1 MRTIKLLSAKREA
14 RSGSTL
20 VMYVYWYCA
29 RVYSRSQDLT
39 LPSDVGST
47 ARQNFITR
55 MLFTDMYWSVFI
67 SWMERR
73 RGHTDEN
80 IYSVRLSVC
89 PSVKGVHCDKT
100 EKNMFRFLYHTK
112 DSLVIWEEAWL
123 VGANPST
130 WNFGSTGRPATIVA
144 ISPSLNRL
152 FIARI
157 ASAVTPSEKSSINTN
172 RKSNTSF
179 PMSLIWSSYVAP
191 KPRKGGTKP
200 QNCRFPFKI
209 ALHLKEVCYK
219 VSLCENCQRKSCKA
233 FIGLTIRVKMIGE
246 GRPLLP
252 KILGQGGR
260 VGEKSPIFDLCSSV
274 TPQP

>member
-1 MRTIKLLSAKREA
+1 
-14 RSGSTL
+14 
-20 VMYVYWYCA
+20 
-29 RVYSRSQDLT
+29 
-39 LPSDVGST
+39 
-47 ARQNFITR
+47 
-55 MLFTDMYWSVFI
+55 MYWSVFI

-157 ASAVTPSEKSSINTN
+157 ASAVTPSEKAQLTLIESPLRAFQWASDDHRTLPLSPAKGAQN
-172 RKSNTSF
+172 RKTADFRIKSHFT
-179 PMSLIWSSYVAP
+179 W
-191 KPRKGGTKP
+191 
-200 QNCRFPFKI
+200 
-209 ALHLKEVCYK
+209 
-219 VSLCENCQRKSCKA
+219 RKSATKFLC
-233 FIGLTIRVKMIGE
+233 VKT
-246 GRPLLP
+246 
-252 KILGQGGR
+252 
-260 VGEKSPIFDLCSSV
+260 VSSEV
-274 TPQP
+274 VKHSLA